1 MKARNLRQYF
11 DFYRS
16 DRGSKRHGYD
26 RVYGNLRPPKRM
38 LEVGVL
44 RGEGLAAWL
53 DHFPET
59 EFVVVDTFERYPPP
73 AILRHPMVTW
83 IKADSREV
91 EPDGTFDLII
101 DDGAHDPACQA
112 QTFKNLWKYCSG
124 TYFIEDVIALDD
136 MNDKQHILFDM
147 WVQKGRIDPEQH
159 TLQHYQK
166 LLDALEGHRVKRHD
180 LRAGHSMDS
189 YILEINRDP

>member
-1 MKARNLRQYF
+1 MKVRNLRECF
-11 DFYRS
+11 DLHLS
-16 DRGSKRHGYD
+16 DRGSKRHRYD

-53 DHFPET
+53 EYFPAT
-59 EFVVVDTFERYPPP
+59 EFVVVDTLDYREPP

-83 IKADSREV
+83 IRADSREV
-91 EPDGTFDLII
+91 EPDGMFDIII

-112 QTFKNLWKYCSG
+112 QTFQNLWKHCSG

-136 MNDKQHILFDM
+136 MSNAQRVLFDK
-147 WVQKGRIDPEQH
+147 WVEKGWIDPKRH
-159 TLQHYQK
+159 TPALYQE
-166 LLDALEGHRVKRHD
+166 LLDTLADHRVERHD
-180 LRAGHSMDS
+180 LRDGHSLDS
-189 YILEINRDP
+189 YILEITREP